1 MSALPLSEKLEFG
14 FINGFATK
22 DQARNLVEFG
32 EANRFD
38 SLWVGDHIAFPVPI
52 TDSLSQLACAAA
64 YAETLTLGTCVYLL
78 PLRHPTPVAK
88 QVATIDALADGRL
101 IFGVGVGGEFPNEY
115 AACGVPVNER
125 GARMSEGIE
134 VLKKLWSGEKVSN
147 EGRFYPFED
156 VRMLPAPRQAGGP
169 PIWTGGRSAGA
180 LARCGRLADGWVSYV
195 VTPEMYSS
203 GLETI
208 AAAAETANREIEQFG
223 TGHLLFT
230 RIDNEYEAALDA
242 ATEHLSQRYA
252 MDFRSAAKRYAALGT
267 PADVAEKIQ
276 EFIAAGIRHFML
288 DMVGPN
294 EDRTSQLE
302 WFAKEVRPLLDSAI

>member
-1 MSALPLSEKLEFG
+1 MAALPLSQQLEFG
-14 FINGFATK
+14 FIYGFATK
-22 DQARNLVEFG
+22 TQARSLVEFG
-32 EANRFD
+32 EANHFD

-52 TDSLSQLACAAA
+52 TDSLAQLACAAA
-64 YAETLTLGTCVYLL
+64 YAETLTLGTCVFLL

-88 QVATIDALADGRL
+88 QIATIDALAEGRL
-101 IFGVGVGGEFPNEY
+101 IFGVGVGGEFANEY

-125 GARMSEGIE
+125 GARMTEGIE
-134 VLKKLWSGEKVSN
+134 VLKKLWTGEKVSN

-156 VRMLPAPRQAGGP
+156 VRMLPAPHQAGGP
-169 PIWTGGRSAGA
+169 PIWTGGRSEGA

-195 VTPEMYSS
+195 VTPEMYSA
-203 GLETI
+203 GLEKI
-208 AAAAETANREIEQFG
+208 AASAASAKRDIEQFG
-223 TGHLLFT
+223 TGHLLFA

-252 MDFRSAAKRYAALGT
+252 MDFRQAAKKYAALGT

-276 EFIAAGIRHFML
+276 EFVNAGIRHIVL

-294 EDRTSQLE
+294 EDRMAQLE
-302 WFAKEVRPLLDSAI
+302 WFAKDVRPLLDSAI